1 MRSGTCRM
9 LKLNTNVYVPFLIY
23 AVSSSTVNY
32 HRTLIEEPF
41 SFLFCGVDKINL
53 KNLKLNNMKLETI
66 VKVTPDGGVEIPSDM
81 KVGTGLMNMVKE
93 LRNNGWRTFEH
104 HDNWIKNEHYPN
116 PTFEQQFDTGNA
128 YKEMLKTKK

>member
-1 MRSGTCRM
+1 M
-9 LKLNTNVYVPFLIY
+9 LIR
-23 AVSSSTVNY
+23 
-32 HRTLIEEPF
+32 RTEPF
-41 SFLFCGVDKINL
+41 SFLFCGLDKINL
-53 KNLKLNNMKLETI
+53 KNLKINNMKLETI

-93 LRNNGWRTFEH
+93 LRDNEWRTFEH

-128 YKEMLKTKK
+128 YKEMLKTKI